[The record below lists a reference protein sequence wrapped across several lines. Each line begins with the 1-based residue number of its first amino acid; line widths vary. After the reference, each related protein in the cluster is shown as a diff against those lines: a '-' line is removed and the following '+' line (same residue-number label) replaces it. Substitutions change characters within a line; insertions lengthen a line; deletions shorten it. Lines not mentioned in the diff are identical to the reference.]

1 MDGSEHFHGFC
12 GSKVCLEDM
21 PWVPWTSWSSP
32 LNMGTSCSSCVR
44 AAVVWGT
51 QEPVASKSCQ
61 SFEEAGNH
69 PHQGLETHPSWAL
82 TARTGFRSEEWQG
95 NSDLVM
101 ELLLFS
107 LSFFVYLL
115 VQSDFS
121 NLASQ
126 VLHRLWVQCWWV
138 CPIRSLIQGLKA
150 LAAMDLMGWLT
161 CGSSAPWRLSIG
173 SQPARLPGLLYSSL
187 PYPCWQTQSGTDPS
201 MDLMPMIGHPIP
213 ESWPHPEPRSGC
225 IMTLLGLSHCLDH
238 LMITLMLYVDLC
250 PPLGLTCWNLNPQT
264 HKWEL
269 I

>member
-1 MDGSEHFHGFC
+1 MCAGCSGVGHPGTC
-12 GSKVCLEDM
+12 GLKELSVIWGGWK
-21 PWVPWTSWSSP
+21 PPSP
-32 LNMGTSCSSCVR
+32 R
-44 AAVVWGT
+44 
-51 QEPVASKSCQ
+51 
-61 SFEEAGNH
+61 AGNT
-69 PHQGLETHPSWAL
+69 PKLSLDCQDRLPLWGVAGL
-82 TARTGFRSEEWQG
+82 FRPG
-95 NSDLVM
+95 HGIVAV
-101 ELLLFS
+101 
-107 LSFFVYLL
+107 FFIFLYLL
-115 VQSDFS
+115 VQSNFS

-250 PPLGLTCWNLNPQT
+250 LPLGLTCWNLNPQT